1 MTVPCVPEK
10 KRLHARRMYRRAN
23 DIVSRIIE
31 QYNIDENQAIHTFY
45 NSQTYK
51 LLSDEDTKVWWLSTP
66 AILDIYQAEV
76 VAGDIGASPYVDGLV

>member
-1 MTVPCVPEK
+1 
-10 KRLHARRMYRRAN
+10 MYRRVN

-31 QYNIDENQAIHTFY
+31 QYNLDEGQAIHTFY

-51 LLSDEDTKVWWLSTP
+51 LLSDEGTKVWWLSTP

-76 VAGDIGASPYVDGLV
+76 VTGDIRSSPYADGLV